1 MSPSRPSQEQLSLDS
16 RIESLCQSF
25 IAHNLHSG
33 NLGSLVGVFLAK
45 VADLL
50 ELPDKESTRHVWH
63 AFNALFVIRCL
74 IKYIIETGSEYQ
86 LLQHFEAV
94 PAVVPT
100 STDVDTASVE
110 TTQAQE
116 QQLHQ
121 QVDGSRF
128 ESFFDA
134 VVSLIVVI
142 PSK

>member
-1 MSPSRPSQEQLSLDS
+1 MSSQEQLSLDS
-16 RIESLCQSF
+16 RIETLCQSF
-25 IAHNLHSG
+25 ISHNLMSG
-33 NLGSLVGVFLAK
+33 NLGALVTVFMNK

-94 PAVVPT
+94 PPTTPAAELPNGNVTAAVSP
-100 STDVDTASVE
+100 
-110 TTQAQE
+110 
-116 QQLHQ
+116 Q
-121 QVDGSRF
+121 QVDGSKF

>member
-1 MSPSRPSQEQLSLDS
+1 MSLDS
-16 RIESLCQSF
+16 RIETLCQSF
-25 IAHNLHSG
+25 ISHNLVSG
-33 NLGSLVGVFLAK
+33 NLGALVTVFMNK

-94 PAVVPT
+94 PATTPAAELSNGNVT
-100 STDVDTASVE
+100 ST
-110 TTQAQE
+110 
-116 QQLHQ
+116 LLPQ
-121 QVDGSRF
+121 QVDGSKF